1 MTEITR
7 RAFHALALLPAGA
20 AALAAVPAAATGTT
34 AENKGRG
41 RPGDDFR
48 SGLQDLLD
56 LHGVPTD
63 AYPHALNLFCDLGAW
78 HAYGIPGATDTAQLG
93 GFSGPLYLAEEFP
106 WYLSRAFSV
115 LALTDERTGATV
127 DLSRDPAPE
136 LHSAPGI
143 LTQSYAVDGLRITLD
158 LRYATNRTALIRATV
173 RNEGSRPRTLR
184 ARWTGELLRHDT
196 EPIRSAPSLVRT
208 TTGVA
213 VTFAEV
219 RLHKDYLTT
228 TQTRFEAVRSVPVD
242 TVVDGDAYLQTA
254 LHATTVP
261 PGHETHL
268 AWTESYTFTDAE
280 AAAAHG
286 DAHAA
291 LSGPRHVV
299 DRADERWRTYLRR
312 ALDGIAPDRRRA
324 GAKAVQTV
332 VSNWRSPAGALLSD
346 GVTGAITAGTFAT
359 GLWAWDAWKTAV
371 TVALFDPQLGASTAE
386 SVFDHQITA
395 AHPTRPWDAGMI
407 PDVVFY
413 NDPEHGGKLWN
424 ERNSKPPLASW
435 ACWRVYERGADLAFL
450 RRMYPKLLAHH
461 DWWYRNRDHDRDGLA
476 EYGSTLDPA
485 NDSTEERRAAAS
497 WESGMD
503 NAPRFDDAGVVTTTD
518 PHGRPIGYSLTQA
531 SVDLNSYLYA
541 EKRALARISGALG
554 RHREAT
560 AFDREADRVREDVR
574 TRMYDPAT
582 GWFYDLGPEGR
593 PVTSAGKGIEGVIP
607 LWTGLAS
614 ARQAAGVRA
623 ALTDPDQF
631 ATPLPLPT
639 VSRQSPDFDPTEPAY
654 WRGPVWFD
662 QFLFAVSGLRAYG
675 YHRDAAALTETALEH
690 AEGLLGDAP
699 IRENYNP
706 LTGAGQKTTNFT
718 WSATALLE
726 LLRGGI
732 TRND

>member
-1 MTEITR
+1 MSDLSR
-7 RAFHALALLPAGA
+7 RTFHALALLPAGA
-20 AALAAVPAAATGTT
+20 TVLGATPATAANVPAARHDRAREG
-34 AENKGRG
+34 
-41 RPGDDFR
+41 DFR
-48 SGLQDLLD
+48 AGLHDLLD

-78 HAYGIPGATDTAQLG
+78 HAYGVPGHTDTAQLG

-115 LALTDERTGATV
+115 FGLTDEKTGTAV

-143 LTQSYAVDGLRITLD
+143 LTQAYTVDGLRITLD
-158 LRYATNRTALIRATV
+158 LRYASNRTVLIRACV
-173 RNEGSRPRTLR
+173 RNDGNSARTLR

-196 EPIRSAPSLVRT
+196 EPIRSAPTLART
-208 TTGVA
+208 TTGAA

-219 RLHKDYLTT
+219 RLPKDYLTT
-228 TQTRFEAVRSVPVD
+228 TQTRFEVVQSALVD
-242 TVVDGDAYLQTA
+242 TVVDGDAYRTTA
-254 LHATTVP
+254 RRTCTLR
-261 PGHETHL
+261 PGQNQQF

-280 AAAAHG
+280 ADAARK
-286 DAHAA
+286 HARA
-291 LSGPRHVV
+291 VLARPDRVV
-299 DRADERWRTYLRR
+299 DRGNERWSTYLRR
-312 ALDGIAPDRRRA
+312 ALDGIAPHRRRA

-332 VSNWRSPAGALLSD
+332 VSNWRSPAGALRSD

-371 TVALFDPQLGASTAE
+371 TVALFDPELAASTVE
-386 SVFDHQITA
+386 SVFDNQVTSE
-395 AHPTRPWDAGMI
+395 HPTRPWDAGMI

-435 ACWRVYERGADLAFL
+435 ACWRVYQRGADLAFL

-476 EYGSTLDPA
+476 EYGATLDPA
-485 NDSTEERRAAAS
+485 NNSTEERKGPAS

-503 NAPRFDDAGVVTTTD
+503 NAPRFDDAGIVTTSD
-518 PHGRPIGYSLTQA
+518 PLGTPVGYSLTQA

-541 EKRALARISGALG
+541 EKRALAKVSRALG
-554 RHREAT
+554 RHEAAET
-560 AFDREADRVREDVR
+560 FDQDADRLRKKVR

-582 GWFYDLGPEGR
+582 GWFYDLHTDGHL
-593 PVTSAGKGIEGVIP
+593 VTSAGKGIEGAIP

-614 ARQAAGVRA
+614 ARQAAEVRKS
-623 ALTDPDQF
+623 LTDPQQF

-639 VSRQSPDFDPTEPAY
+639 MSRNSPDFDPTEPAY
-654 WRGPVWFD
+654 WRGPVWLD
-662 QFLFAVSGLRAYG
+662 QFLFTISGLRAYG
-675 YHRDAAALTETALEH
+675 YHHDAATLTEAALQH
-690 AEGLLGDAP
+690 AQGLLGNAP

>member
-1 MTEITR
+1 MSDLTR
-7 RAFHALALLPAGA
+7 RTFHSLALLPAGT
-20 AALAAVPAAATGTT
+20 ALLGTT
-34 AENKGRG
+34 SAVAAEHPAEDPRQPTGHT
-41 RPGDDFR
+41 FR

-78 HAYGIPGATDTAQLG
+78 HAYGIPGPTDTAHLG

-115 LALTDERTGATV
+115 FGLTDQKTGSPV
-127 DLSRDPAPE
+127 DLARDPAPQ

-143 LTQSYAVDGLRITLD
+143 LTQSYAVDGLRITLE
-158 LRYATNRTALIRATV
+158 LRYSSHRTALVRASV
-173 RNEGSRPRTLR
+173 RNESHRPRVLR
-184 ARWTGELLRHDT
+184 AHWSGELLRHDT
-196 EPIRSAPSLVRT
+196 EPIRSAPALEAT
-208 TTGVA
+208 TNGVA

-219 RLHKDYLTT
+219 RLQRDYLTT
-228 TQTRFEAVRSVPVD
+228 AQTRFEVVQSVPVD
-242 TVVDGDAYLQTA
+242 TVVDGDAYRTTARRTTA
-254 LHATTVP
+254 LP
-261 PGHETHL
+261 PGREAAF
-268 AWTESYTFTDAE
+268 AWTESYTFTAAE
-280 AAAAHG
+280 ASAARE
-286 DAHAA
+286 AA
-291 LSGPRHVV
+291 
-299 DRADERWRTYLRR
+299 RAVLTRPGREAARGDERWRDYLRHS
-312 ALDGIAPDRRRA
+312 LDGVVADRRRA

-332 VSNWRSPAGALLSD
+332 VSNWRSPAGALRSD

-371 TVALFDPQLGASTAE
+371 TVALFDPRLAASTVE
-386 SVFDHQITA
+386 SVFDHQITGND
-395 AHPTRPWDAGMI
+395 PRRPWDAGMI

-413 NDPEHGGKLWN
+413 DDPEHGGTLWN

-435 ACWRVYERGADLAFL
+435 ASWRVYQRGADLSFL

-461 DWWYRNRDHDRDGLA
+461 DWWYRNRDHDHDGLA
-476 EYGSTLDPA
+476 EYGATLDPG
-485 NDSTEERRAAAS
+485 NDSTAERRAAAS

-503 NAPRFDDAGVVTTTD
+503 NAPRFDDAGVVSTTD
-518 PHGRPIGYSLTQA
+518 PQGTPVGWSLTPA

-541 EKRALARISGALG
+541 EKRALADISRALG
-554 RHREAT
+554 RREAGQG
-560 AFDREADRVREDVR
+560 FDQEADRLREAVRA
-574 TRMYDPAT
+574 RMWDPAT
-582 GWFYDLGPEGR
+582 GWFYDLGADGR
-593 PVTSAGKGIEGVIP
+593 LITSAGKGIEGAIP

-614 ARQAAGVRA
+614 ARQAAAVRA
-623 ALTDPDQF
+623 SLTDPDQF

-639 VSRQSPDFDPTEPAY
+639 VSRQSPDFDPTGPGY

-675 YHRDAAALTETALEH
+675 YHRDAEALTEAGLHH

-699 IRENYNP
+699 IRENYHP
-706 LTGAGQKTTNFT
+706 LTGAGQNTTNFT

>member
-1 MTEITR
+1 MPDLTR
-7 RAFHALALLPAGA
+7 RTFHALALLPVGA
-20 AALAAVPAAATGTT
+20 AVFGAAPARAADGPAAPEAGPT
-34 AENKGRG
+34 AAA
-41 RPGDDFR
+41 DFR
-48 SGLQDLLD
+48 AGLRDLLD

-63 AYPHALNLFCDLGAW
+63 SYPHALNLFCDLGAW
-78 HAYGIPGATDTAQLG
+78 HAYGIPGPADTAQLG

-115 LALTDERTGATV
+115 FTLTDEPTGRTV

-143 LTQSYAVDGLRITLD
+143 LTQAYSVEGLRVTLD
-158 LRYATNRTALIRATV
+158 LRYASNRTTLVRATV
-173 RNEGSRPRTLR
+173 RNESGRPRVLR
-184 ARWTGELLRHDT
+184 AGWTGELLRHDT
-196 EPIRSAPSLVRT
+196 EPVRSAPSLAAT
-208 TTGVA
+208 STGVA

-219 RLHKDYLTT
+219 RLQKDYLTT

-242 TVVDGDAYLQTA
+242 TVVDGDAYRSTA
-254 LHATTVP
+254 RRAVALP
-261 PGHETHL
+261 PGQEARF

-280 AAAAHG
+280 AAAARRE
-286 DAHAA
+286 AQAVLA
-291 LSGPRHVV
+291 RPERVV
-299 DRADERWRTYLRR
+299 ERGDERWHSYLRR
-312 ALDGIAPDRRRA
+312 ALDGVAPERRRA
-324 GAKAVQTV
+324 GAKALQTV
-332 VSNWRSPAGALLSD
+332 VSNWRSPAGALKSD

-371 TVALFDPQLGASTAE
+371 TVALFDPRLAESTVE
-386 SVFDHQITA
+386 SVFDHQITTA
-395 AHPTRPWDAGMI
+395 DADRPWDAGMI

-413 NDPEHGGKLWN
+413 DDPEHGGKLWN

-435 ACWRVYERGADLAFL
+435 ASWRVYERGGDLAFL

-461 DWWYRNRDHDRDGLA
+461 DWWYRNRDHDHDGLA

-485 NDSTEERRAAAS
+485 NNSTEERRAAAS

-503 NAPRFDDAGVVTTTD
+503 NAPRFDGAGVLTTTD
-518 PHGRPIGYSLTQA
+518 AHGTPIGYSLAQA

-541 EKRALARISGALG
+541 EKRALARISRALG
-554 RHREAT
+554 WSKAAEE
-560 AFDREADRVREDVR
+560 FDRDADRLREDVR
-574 TRMYDPAT
+574 TRMYDPGT
-582 GWFYDLGPEGR
+582 GWFYDLGSDGR
-593 PVTSAGKGIEGVIP
+593 LVTSAGKGIEGAIP

-614 ARQAAGVRA
+614 ARQAAAVRA
-623 ALTDPDQF
+623 SLTDPAQF

-639 VSRQSPDFDPTEPAY
+639 VSRQSPQFDPTGPAY
-654 WRGPVWFD
+654 WRGPVWLD
-662 QFLFAVSGLRAYG
+662 QFLFAVSGLHAYG
-675 YHRDAAALTETALEH
+675 YHQDAEALTEAGLLH

-706 LTGAGQKTTNFT
+706 LTGAGQNTTNFT